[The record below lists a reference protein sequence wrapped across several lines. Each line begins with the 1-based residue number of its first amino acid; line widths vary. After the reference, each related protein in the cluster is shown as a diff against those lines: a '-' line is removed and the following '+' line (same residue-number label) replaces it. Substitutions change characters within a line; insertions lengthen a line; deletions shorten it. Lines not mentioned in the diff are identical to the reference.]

1 MKKVLFLIH
10 DLGRGGAEK
19 VLVNLVNNMDR
30 EKFDISV
37 TALFGGGAN
46 ERFLLPHIK
55 YRAVFPGMIP
65 GNSKIMKL
73 FSPRTLHRLCVK
85 DKYDIEISYLEG
97 PSARIISGC
106 PHGDTRL
113 VSWIHGEQHNM
124 EILSGSFRNEKE
136 ARKCYDRFDE
146 TVCVSE
152 FVKEDF
158 CGILGFEKS
167 CKVLYNTV
175 ESDKIRTL
183 SAEEAPKIIR
193 DGKTNIITVGTLKE
207 TKGHMRLLGIVKRL
221 ISDGLPIRLYVLG
234 EGPLRGKMEA
244 YIAENGLSDA
254 VTLLGYD
261 TNPYK
266 YVAKCDLFVLASRA
280 EGFST
285 AATEALIVG
294 TPVCTTRVSG
304 MTEMLGMENEWGIVT
319 DNNDEAFYEALRG
332 LLEDPEMLAHY
343 KKMAAKRGKTFETSA
358 TVKAVEEMLWEM

>member
-1 MKKVLFLIH
+1 MKKILFLIH

-19 VLVNLVNNMDR
+19 VLVDLVNNMDR

-37 TALFGGGAN
+37 TALFGGGVN
-46 ERFLLPHIK
+46 EGFLLPHIK
-55 YRAVFPGMIP
+55 YRAVFPRMIP
-65 GNSKIMKL
+65 GNSKIMKM
-73 FSPRTLHRLCVK
+73 FSPKMLHRLCVR

-97 PSARIISGC
+97 PSARIIGGC
-106 PHGDTRL
+106 PHGDTKF
-113 VSWIHGEQHNM
+113 VSWIHCEQHNM
-124 EILSGSFRNEKE
+124 ETLSGSFRNEKE
-136 ARKCYDRFDE
+136 ARECYDRFDE

-152 FVKEDF
+152 FVKDDF
-158 CGILGFEKS
+158 CDILGFKKS

-183 SAEEAPKIIR
+183 SAEEAPKIVR
-193 DGKTNIITVGTLKE
+193 DGKINIVTVGTLKE

-221 ISDGLPIRLYVLG
+221 ISDGFPIRLYVLG
-234 EGPLRGKMEA
+234 DGPLRGKMVA
-244 YIAENGLSDA
+244 YIADNGLSDA

-285 AATEALIVG
+285 ATTEALIVG

-304 MTEMLGMENEWGIVT
+304 MTEMLGSENEWGIVT
-319 DNNDEAFYEALRG
+319 DNNDEALYEALRR
-332 LLEDPEMLAHY
+332 LLEAPEMLAHY
-343 KKMAAKRGKTFETSA
+343 KKMAANRGKTFETSA
-358 TVKAVEEMLWEM
+358 AVKAVEAMLWEM

>member
-1 MKKVLFLIH
+1 MKKILFLIH

-19 VLVNLVNNMDR
+19 VLVDLVNNMDP

-37 TALFGGGAN
+37 TALFGGGVN
-46 ERFLLPHIK
+46 EKFLLPHIK
-55 YRAVFPGMIP
+55 YRAVFPRMMP

-73 FSPRTLHRLCVK
+73 FSPRMLHRLCVGE
-85 DKYDIEISYLEG
+85 KYDIEISYLEG
-97 PSARIISGC
+97 PAARIVSGC
-106 PHGDTRL
+106 PGNGTKL
-113 VSWIHGEQHNM
+113 VSWIHVEQHNM
-124 EILSGSFRNEKE
+124 EMLAYSFRNEKE

-152 FVKEDF
+152 FVKDDF
-158 CGILGFEKS
+158 CAILDFKKN
-167 CKVLYNTV
+167 CRVLYNTV

-183 SAEEAPKIIR
+183 SADEASEIVR
-193 DGKTNIITVGTLKE
+193 DGKISIITVGTLKE

-221 ISDGLPIRLYVLG
+221 ISDGFPIRLYVLG

-244 YIAENGLSDA
+244 YIAENGLSDS
-254 VTLLGYD
+254 VILLGYD

-304 MTEMLGMENEWGIVT
+304 MTEMLGSKNEWGIVT
-319 DNNDEAFYEALRG
+319 DNNDEALYEALRG